1 MVETIQFLAFPDNI
15 LNFQSHLDFETLIL
29 NLPEKIVQDLDQSI
43 AKLKSM
49 ESCFFTTYRI
59 PEINLHNFIH
69 LRLLNFKGPIDLEDV
84 KILVNSKGV
93 YAEIIASVEGKFNYW
108 FVELKLFNTEVDHEN
123 DC

>member
-1 MVETIQFLAFPDNI
+1 
-15 LNFQSHLDFETLIL
+15 
-29 NLPEKIVQDLDQSI
+29 
-43 AKLKSM
+43 M

-108 FVELKLFNTEVDHEN
+108 FVELKLFNTEVDHEMTVKHILKFN
-123 DC
+123 CIPKKRIKIIGFLLHRLWL

>member
-15 LNFQSHLDFETLIL
+15 LNVKSHLDFETLIL

-49 ESCFFTTYRI
+49 ESCFFTTYRV

-69 LRLLNFKGPIDLEDV
+69 LRLLNFKGHIDLEDV
-84 KILVNSKGV
+84 KILVNSKGL
-93 YAEIIASVEGKFNYW
+93 YAEIIASVEDKFNYW